1 MQPQTKTAASVEQNI
16 LIFLCRYMMISRNYL
31 ISINRVISTIKMDL
45 NRYCIRKPQQ
55 TFFLRV
61 TNENLL
67 AWGIEVGDI
76 LIIEQREQINEGDL
90 VVIEQDAIRISIE
103 YFAMKDQ
110 QYVFFSLDSNHS
122 NLTIKQLTQLNIQ
135 GVVASTIHQLKNRK
149 AA

>member
-1 MQPQTKTAASVEQNI
+1 M
-16 LIFLCRYMMISRNYL
+16 
-31 ISINRVISTIKMDL
+31 
-45 NRYCIRKPQQ
+45 
-55 TFFLRV
+55 
-61 TNENLL
+61 
-67 AWGIEVGDI
+67 
-76 LIIEQREQINEGDL
+76 
-90 VVIEQDAIRISIE
+90 VIEQDDGLQLYE

>member
-1 MQPQTKTAASVEQNI
+1 MQPQTKTAASVEQK
-16 LIFLCRYMMISRNYL
+16 YSYL
-31 ISINRVISTIKMDL
+31 PLPLYDDRPQLPYFNKQNDIHYKMDL

-90 VVIEQDAIRISIE
+90 VVIEQDDGLQLYE